1 VSRGAGVAAGAGI
14 VVAFVAAVV
23 AGLVAAALPAGHAAA
38 AAAADSAAAAHP
50 APAADSAAAPPA
62 APGAALPRPRSADWE
77 TLATGLP
84 EEARVGFVQQFR
96 YNRVDGPALLA
107 GAEVRDE
114 RQPRPLTRIVAGYAF
129 SRERGLGEAEA
140 NVPLDRDRRF
150 ILGGSLYRRTA
161 TEDGWIVGEAENTI
175 FALVARTDYRDH
187 YESEGYEGRIVW
199 RPGRDAGLAVGA
211 LVEEQ
216 RSLRTRT
223 RVALFGHDDKF
234 RANPAIAPGEDGV
247 VWASVRVGPETLPAR
262 GGSRFEIRYE
272 RAGDPIDGDFE
283 YGRLRA
289 QANWRERVSP
299 GQTARVRAIAAST
312 RSGTLPAQ
320 KVWDLGGIG
329 TLRGE
334 PHQRIHG
341 DQFFLLNAEFAVRA
355 RKNVDAIAF
364 LDWGTA
370 WFGRDAWDRAR
381 PLLDGGLGLRVGE
394 GPTAVTIARNLQR
407 SDAPFVVGVRLG
419 GTWE

>member
-1 VSRGAGVAAGAGI
+1 MDD
-14 VVAFVAAVV
+14 AF
-23 AGLVAAALPAGHAAA
+23 GLYLVMTASAP
-38 AAAADSAAAAHP
+38 ADSAAPSA
-50 APAADSAAAPPA
+50 APATDSSAAPPA
-62 APGAALPRPRSADWE
+62 APGAALPQARSADWE

-84 EEARVGFVQQFR
+84 EEARVRFAQQFR

-114 RQPRPLTRIVAGYAF
+114 RQPRALARVLAGYAF
-129 SRERGLGEAEA
+129 SRKRGLGEAEA
-140 NVPLDRDRRF
+140 NVPLDGDRRF

-187 YESEGYEGRIVW
+187 YESEGYEGRFVW
-199 RPGRDAGLAVGA
+199 RPGRDAGLAIGA
-211 LVEEQ
+211 VVEKQ

-234 RANPAIAPGEDGV
+234 RANPAIEPGEDGV
-247 VWASVRVGPETLPAR
+247 VWGAVRIGPETIPSG
-262 GGSRFEIRYE
+262 GGSRIEIRYE
-272 RAGDPIDGDFE
+272 RSGDPIDGDFE
-283 YGRLRA
+283 YGRVRT
-289 QANWRERVSP
+289 QANWRGRLSP

-312 RSGTLPAQ
+312 RSGALPPQ

-334 PHQRIHG
+334 PHQRLHG
-341 DQFFLLNAEFAVRA
+341 DQFFLVNAEFARRA

-370 WFGRDAWDRAR
+370 WFGRGAWDEAR
-381 PLLDGGLGLRVGE
+381 PLLDGGVGLRVGE
-394 GPTAVTIARNLQR
+394 GPTAITIARNLQR
-407 SDAPFVVGVRLG
+407 GDAPFVVGVRLG